1 MSVVI
6 ADTPQPIHGPD
17 GNVTAYLVPAA
28 ELDRLR
34 AEAEA
39 VRQERD
45 HIQRQLMALLPKA
58 TPEEEAEMKHLMET
72 AIPDGLDHLIAE
84 LEAEGYPDGRR

>member
-1 MSVVI
+1 MPVEI
-6 ADTPQPIHGPD
+6 AATPQPILGPD
-17 GNVTAYLVPAA
+17 GTVTAYLVPAA

-34 AEAEA
+34 AEVVAA
-39 VRQERD
+39 REREED
-45 HIQRQLMALLPKA
+45 YWQKLLALLPKA
-58 TPEEEAEMKHLMET
+58 TAEEEEEMKHLMET

>member
-6 ADTPQPIHGPD
+6 AATPQPIHDPD

-28 ELDRLR
+28 ELNRLR
-34 AEAEA
+34 AEVSAAREREA
-39 VRQERD
+39 DYERK
-45 HIQRQLMALLPKA
+45 ILALLPKA
-58 TPEEEAEMKHLMET
+58 TPEEEAEMKHLMAT
-72 AIPDGLDHLIAE
+72 TTPDGLDHFIAA

>member
-17 GNVTAYLVPAA
+17 GSVTAYLVPAA

-34 AEAEA
+34 AEVVAAREREAEY
-39 VRQERD
+39 ERK
-45 HIQRQLMALLPKA
+45 IFALLPKA
-58 TPEEEAEMKHLMET
+58 TPEEEAEMKHLFET